1 MYSYIIVDDE
11 PLIRRGML
19 KKLQAFDQDI
29 TFAGEADNGIDAIEL
44 IKQANPDIIFT
55 DMRMP
60 EMDGKSFLRV
70 LQLDFPEKKIIVVS
84 GYTDF
89 EYMQEAIS
97 AKVVGYLLKPFS
109 REEIH
114 DTLRKA
120 IALIDQEHAN
130 QQKFETTEAENE
142 GVKYHSDLQT
152 LSNIALGFYSKN
164 KAPELISDISNR
176 LLNAQSFFVVTAY
189 ASDKSHHELAGRFLT
204 QNCRS
209 CLYLKHAH
217 NEQLSL
223 LLFYFSQDEDTHIVA
238 QLASTYFQASGA
250 NITQDLFIG
259 ISQAQTT
266 LIELHQAYEQSISA
280 LNDRPIHDTSH
291 IYSFYDQHSELAV
304 PDWEKTDELLFHV
317 EAGNIQKVE
326 ELLSEYFTF
335 LTEIPLITLSSIKR
349 CSQKLIQEVRW
360 VLSEY
365 FDSIMKNSSSA
376 SFDSVM
382 EASFEIDTIR
392 SYFLHVLPN
401 IAEIFKEKK
410 IYGSQN
416 LIDNVKTYIQKNYR
430 KELTLEKISSLFFIN
445 PSYCSYLFKEKTGE
459 NFIDYV
465 NSVRIDNAKL
475 MLKNSEEKVYKIA
488 KSLGF
493 NNPKYFFRVFKKL
506 TGRTPEEY
514 RMM

>member
-1 MYSYIIVDDE
+1 MYSFIIVDDE

-19 KKLQAFDQDI
+19 KKLKLYDNNI
-29 TFAGEADNGIDAIEL
+29 TFVGEADNGIDAIEL
-44 IKQANPDIIFT
+44 IKQTNPDIIFT

-60 EMDGKSFLRV
+60 EMDGKSFLRI
-70 LQLDFPEKKIIVVS
+70 LQRDFPEKKIIVVS

-109 REEIH
+109 RDEIH

-120 IALIDQEHAN
+120 ISLIDHEHAN
-130 QQKFETTEAENE
+130 QQKFESTEAENE
-142 GVKYHSDLQT
+142 GVKYHSDIQT
-152 LSNIALGFYSKN
+152 LSNMALGFYNKN
-164 KAPELISDISNR
+164 KAPELISDISSK
-176 LLNAQSFFVVTAY
+176 LLNAQRFIVMTVYS
-189 ASDKSHHELAGRFLT
+189 SDKILHEHASQFMIENYHKCLCLT
-204 QNCRS
+204 
-209 CLYLKHAH
+209 HAQ

-223 LLFYFSQDEDTHIVA
+223 LLYYLDHDEELHIPSKM
-238 QLASTYFQASGA
+238 ASTFFQTIEE
-250 NITQDLFIG
+250 NTLQNLFIG

-266 LIELHQAYEQSISA
+266 LTGLHQAYEESLSS
-280 LNDRPIHDTSH
+280 LNERPINDTSH
-291 IYSFYDQHSELAV
+291 IYTFYDQPTEWQV
-304 PDWEKTDELLFHV
+304 PDWEKTDELLFHI
-317 EAGNIQKVE
+317 EAGNIQMVE
-326 ELLSEYFTF
+326 DLLSEYFTF
-335 LTEIPLITLSSIKR
+335 LTEIPLITLSSIKK
-349 CSQKLIQEVRW
+349 CAQKLIQEVRW
-360 VLSEY
+360 VLSGY

-401 IAEIFKEKK
+401 ITEIFKEKK

-416 LIDNVKTYIQKNYR
+416 LIDNVKTYIQKNYH

-465 NSVRIDNAKL
+465 NTVRIDNAKL
-475 MLKNSEEKVYKIA
+475 MLKNTEEKVYKIA